1 MSPSASDDLLGAIL
15 DGSASPEDEAHFQD
29 LLGSDPAFQAQA
41 VRQLRVDALLA
52 SLKPESSNGAFAR
65 RVLEQAEALSQ
76 EDENSFLDTVRR
88 KARARRARRGLLMGT
103 SALAAAL
110 AVAMFFRSAAPSPVE
125 SRTPVVAA
133 LTIFDGGTA
142 ASPPR
147 FLSDPETINLTR
159 GRAKLTFASGCV
171 IALQAPATVEILDDM
186 TVRLQNGRLNG
197 FCPPSAHGFRVM
209 TPEASLVDLGTS
221 FGVSL
226 IGGEESEFVVFDG
239 EVRVEHETQKTVLR
253 NGHSLRLKGNQGPT
267 EVPFEGAPYKPT
279 WLLAEGIVATSGAV
293 IPVDPDTPEGIAGQR
308 DDFHVL
314 ISPEKHH
321 VSPDRPLRTDLR
333 EPGTFTAGPWEATA
347 GLPLSPGAVS
357 GKLSSF
363 LLHARVERVVQ
374 SKTDHVHYQ
383 GSVTF
388 AEPVVAVIASQN
400 FLKECDELFAT
411 GPWKQ
416 IKLPINNRGLEGNL
430 GAPPDRV
437 TLSPDRLTLTIDFH
451 TGYGIDELRV
461 LTRSPAQLP

>member
-1 MSPSASDDLLGAIL
+1 MNPSASDDLLGAIL
-15 DGSASPEDEAHFQD
+15 DGPASPEDEARFQD
-29 LLGSDPAFQAQA
+29 LLERDPVVREQA
-41 VRQLRVDALLA
+41 VRQLRLDALLA
-52 SLKPESSNGAFAR
+52 SLKPESIHGTFAS
-65 RVLEQAEALSQ
+65 RVLEQAEALSR
-76 EDENSFLDTVRR
+76 EDEDSFLNTVRH
-88 KARARRARRGLLMGT
+88 KARARRARRRLMIGAP
-103 SALAAAL
+103 ALAAAL
-110 AVAMFFRSAAPSPVE
+110 ALALFLRPEALSPVE
-125 SRTPVVAA
+125 SRPAVVAA
-133 LTIFDGGTA
+133 LTIFDDGTA

-147 FLSDPETINLTR
+147 FLSDPETIDLTR

-171 IALQAPATVEILDDM
+171 IALQAPATIDILDEM
-186 TVRLQNGRLNG
+186 TVRLRKGRLNG
-197 FCPPSAHGFRVM
+197 YCPPSAHGFRVM

-239 EVRVEHETQKTVLR
+239 QVRVENETQKTVLR
-253 NGHSLRLKGNQGPT
+253 NGHSLRLKGNQSPT

-321 VSPDRPLRTDLR
+321 VSPDRPLRTDLL
-333 EPGTFTAGPWEATA
+333 EPGTFTAGPWHATTSQSLSSSE
-347 GLPLSPGAVS
+347 LP

-400 FLKECDELFAT
+400 FLKECDDLFAT

-437 TLSPDRLTLTIDFH
+437 TLSPDRRTLTLDLH
-451 TGYGIDELRV
+451 TGYGIDEFRV

>member
-1 MSPSASDDLLGAIL
+1 MSPSASDDLLGTIL
-15 DGSASPEDEAHFQD
+15 DGPASPEDEARFQD
-29 LLGSDPAFQAQA
+29 RLGSDPAFRAQA

-52 SLKPESSNGAFAR
+52 SLKPESSHGPFAR
-65 RVLEQAEALSQ
+65 QVLEQAEALSR
-76 EDENSFLDTVRR
+76 EDENSFLHTVRH
-88 KARARRARRGLLMGT
+88 KVRARRARRSLLMGT
-103 SALAAAL
+103 AALAAAL
-110 AVAMFFRSAAPSPVE
+110 AAAIFFRPAALSPAE

-133 LTIFDGGTA
+133 LTFFDGDTA

-147 FLSDPETINLTR
+147 FLSDREVINLTR
-159 GRAKLTFASGCV
+159 GRAKLTFSSGCV
-171 IALQAPATVEILDDM
+171 IALQAPATVEVLDDM
-186 TVRLQNGRLNG
+186 TVRLQKGRLNG

-226 IGGEESEFVVFDG
+226 IEGEESEFVVFDG
-239 EVRVEHETQKTVLR
+239 EVRVEHETRKTVLR

-308 DDFHVL
+308 DDCHVL
-314 ISPEKHH
+314 ISPENHH
-321 VSPDRPLRTDLR
+321 VSLDRSLQTDLR
-333 EPGTFTAGPWEATA
+333 EPGTFTAGPWEATTS
-347 GLPLSPGAVS
+347 LPLSPTEIS
-357 GKLSSF
+357 QKLSSF
-363 LLHARVERVVQ
+363 LLHARVQRVVQ

-437 TLSPDRLTLTIDFH
+437 TLSPDRLTLTIDLH

-461 LTRSPAQLP
+461 LTRSPTQLP

>member
-1 MSPSASDDLLGAIL
+1 MSPSASDDLLETIL
-15 DGSASPEDEAHFQD
+15 DGPASPEDEARFQD
-29 LLGSDPAFQAQA
+29 RLGSDPAFRAQA
-41 VRQLRVDALLA
+41 VRQLRIDALLA
-52 SLKPESSNGAFAR
+52 SLKPESSHGTFAR
-65 RVLEQAEALSQ
+65 RLLEQAEALSR
-76 EDENSFLDTVRR
+76 EDENSFLHTVRH
-88 KARARRARRGLLMGT
+88 KVRARRARRSLLMGT
-103 SALAAAL
+103 AALAAAL
-110 AVAMFFRSAAPSPVE
+110 AAAIFFRPAALSPAE

-133 LTIFDGGTA
+133 LTFFDGDTA

-147 FLSDPETINLTR
+147 FLSDRETINLTR
-159 GRAKLTFASGCV
+159 GRAKLTFSSGCV

-186 TVRLQNGRLNG
+186 TVRLQKGRLNG

-209 TPEASLVDLGTS
+209 TPKASLVDLGTS

-226 IGGEESEFVVFDG
+226 IEGEESEFVVFDG
-239 EVRVEHETQKTVLR
+239 EVRVENETRKTVLR

-314 ISPEKHH
+314 ISPENHH
-321 VSPDRPLRTDLR
+321 VSLDRPLQADLR
-333 EPGTFTAGPWEATA
+333 EPGTFTAGPWEATTS
-347 GLPLSPGAVS
+347 LPLSPTEVS
-357 GKLSSF
+357 QKLSSF
-363 LLHARVERVVQ
+363 LLHARVQRVVQ

-437 TLSPDRLTLTIDFH
+437 TLSPDRLTLTIDLH

-461 LTRSPAQLP
+461 LTRSPTQLP

>member
-1 MSPSASDDLLGAIL
+1 MSPSASDDLLGTIL
-15 DGSASPEDEAHFQD
+15 DGPASPEDEARFQD
-29 LLGSDPAFQAQA
+29 RLGSDPAFRAQA

-52 SLKPESSNGAFAR
+52 SLKPESSHGPFAR
-65 RVLEQAEALSQ
+65 RVLEQAEALSR
-76 EDENSFLDTVRR
+76 EDENSFLHTVRH
-88 KARARRARRGLLMGT
+88 KVRARRARRSLLMGT
-103 SALAAAL
+103 AALAAAL
-110 AVAMFFRSAAPSPVE
+110 AAAIFFRPAALSPAE

-133 LTIFDGGTA
+133 LTFFDGDAA

-147 FLSDPETINLTR
+147 FLSDREVINLTR
-159 GRAKLTFASGCV
+159 GRAKLTFSSGCV
-171 IALQAPATVEILDDM
+171 IALQAPATVEVLDDM
-186 TVRLQNGRLNG
+186 TVRLQKGRLNG

-226 IGGEESEFVVFDG
+226 IEGEESEFVVFDG
-239 EVRVEHETQKTVLR
+239 EVRVEHETRKTVLR

-308 DDFHVL
+308 DDCHVL
-314 ISPEKHH
+314 ISPENHH
-321 VSPDRPLRTDLR
+321 VSLDRSLQTDLR
-333 EPGTFTAGPWEATA
+333 EPGTFTAGPWEATTS
-347 GLPLSPGAVS
+347 LPLSPTEIS
-357 GKLSSF
+357 QKLSSF
-363 LLHARVERVVQ
+363 LLHARVQRVVQ

-437 TLSPDRLTLTIDFH
+437 TLSPDRLTLTIDLH

-461 LTRSPAQLP
+461 LTRSPTQLP

>member
-1 MSPSASDDLLGAIL
+1 MSPSASDDLLGTIL
-15 DGSASPEDEAHFQD
+15 DGPASPEDEARFQD
-29 LLGSDPAFQAQA
+29 RLGSDPVFRAQA
-41 VRQLRVDALLA
+41 VRQLRIDALVA
-52 SLKPESSNGAFAR
+52 SLKPESSHGTFAR
-65 RVLEQAEALSQ
+65 RVLEQAEALSR
-76 EDENSFLDTVRR
+76 EDENSFLHTVRH
-88 KARARRARRGLLMGT
+88 KVRARRARRSLLMGT
-103 SALAAAL
+103 AALAAAL
-110 AVAMFFRSAAPSPVE
+110 AAAIFFRPAALSPAE
-125 SRTPVVAA
+125 SRAPVVAA
-133 LTIFDGGTA
+133 LTFFDGDTA

-147 FLSDPETINLTR
+147 FLADRETINLTR
-159 GRAKLTFASGCV
+159 GRAKLTFSSGCV

-186 TVRLQNGRLNG
+186 TVRLQKGRLNG

-239 EVRVEHETQKTVLR
+239 EVRVENETRKTVLR

-314 ISPEKHH
+314 ISPENHH
-321 VSPDRPLRTDLR
+321 VSLDRPLQTDLR
-333 EPGTFTAGPWEATA
+333 EPGTFTAGPWEATTS
-347 GLPLSPGAVS
+347 LPLSPTEVS
-357 GKLSSF
+357 QKLSSF
-363 LLHARVERVVQ
+363 LLHARVQRVVQ

-437 TLSPDRLTLTIDFH
+437 TLSPDRLTLTIDLH

-461 LTRSPAQLP
+461 LTRSPTQLP

>member
-1 MSPSASDDLLGAIL
+1 MSPSASDDLLGTIL
-15 DGSASPEDEAHFQD
+15 DGPASPEDEARFQD
-29 LLGSDPAFQAQA
+29 RLGSDPAFRAQA
-41 VRQLRVDALLA
+41 VRQLRIDALLA
-52 SLKPESSNGAFAR
+52 SLKPESSHGTFAR
-65 RVLEQAEALSQ
+65 RLLEQAEALSR
-76 EDENSFLDTVRR
+76 EDENSFLHTVRH
-88 KARARRARRGLLMGT
+88 KVRARRARRSLLMGT
-103 SALAAAL
+103 AALAAAL
-110 AVAMFFRSAAPSPVE
+110 AAAIFFRPAALSPAE

-133 LTIFDGGTA
+133 LTFFDGDTA

-147 FLSDPETINLTR
+147 FLSDRETINLTR
-159 GRAKLTFASGCV
+159 GRAKLTFSSGCV

-186 TVRLQNGRLNG
+186 TVRLQKGRLNG

-209 TPEASLVDLGTS
+209 TPKASLVDLGTS

-239 EVRVEHETQKTVLR
+239 EVRVENETRKTVLR

-314 ISPEKHH
+314 ISPENHH
-321 VSPDRPLRTDLR
+321 VSLDRPLQADLR
-333 EPGTFTAGPWEATA
+333 EPGTFTAGPWEATTS
-347 GLPLSPGAVS
+347 LPLSPTEVS
-357 GKLSSF
+357 QKLSSF
-363 LLHARVERVVQ
+363 LLHARVQRVVQ

-437 TLSPDRLTLTIDFH
+437 TLSPDRLTLTIDLH

-461 LTRSPAQLP
+461 LTRSPTQLP